1 MTIIQP
7 NKINRFGSFFILI
20 FVLLLVGGGI
30 FIFEYNAFANVRH
43 EKIKLK
49 KDIIELQATNAD
61 FKNELYTAIDPSNL
75 EMLAQNYNLTLE
87 KKPSYLNN

>member
-20 FVLLLVGGGI
+20 FALLLIGGGV

-43 EKIKLK
+43 EKNNLK
-49 KDIIELQATNAD
+49 KNIIEFQATNAD
-61 FKNELYTAIDPSNL
+61 LKNELYTTIDPSNL
-75 EMLAQNYNLTLE
+75 EMLVQNYNLTLE